1 MKDYFLADSDIV
13 RERPLNE
20 NS

>member
-13 RERPLNE
+13 QERPLNE